1 MKNPLNLLASFLL
14 LTTILSGC
22 TADSPSPPPSGD
34 ARDTYVGT
42 WSVNETELKLSYE
55 VSIEIDTSSSSRVN
69 IYNFANSGTAVPA
82 VAVVSGNT
90 ITLVSDQVIGDGWVI
105 NGGGALAG
113 SSKITWAYT
122 LNDGANLHNLSAVYS
137 KL

>member
-1 MKNPLNLLASFLL
+1 MKNPLNFLASFLL

-34 ARDTYVGT
+34 ARDTYVGN
-42 WSVNETELKLSYE
+42 WSVSETELKLNYE
-55 VSIEIDTSSSSRVN
+55 VSIEIDTSSSTKVF
-69 IYNFANSGTAVPA
+69 IYNFANSGTADPA

-90 ITLVSDQVIGDGWVI
+90 ITLVSDQVIGDGWII

-122 LNDGANLHNLSAVYS
+122 LNEGATLHQLSAVYS